1 MKTTAITLGG
11 KEYTVTELPSR
22 ANAAWRKQF
31 QDKLAPILELLGI
44 VPEAELPTS
53 AAELEDAAAGN
64 RPGLA
69 LAVTAIRSAA
79 QVALSSVDDVLEMTF
94 AYSPA
99 LAKERK
105 RIQEE
110 AYDSEIVEAF
120 TAILGLAFPFGAL
133 ATPLRRLTANGV
145 QTPRRLPN

>member
-1 MKTTAITLGG
+1 MKSTTIELGG
-11 KEYTVTELPSR
+11 KEYVVTELPSR

-31 QDKLAPILELLGI
+31 QGKLAPILELLGI
-44 VPEAELPTS
+44 VPEAELPTTV
-53 AAELEDAAAGN
+53 AELEEG

-69 LAVTAIRSAA
+69 LAVTAIRNAA

-145 QTPRRLPN
+145 PTPRRLPN